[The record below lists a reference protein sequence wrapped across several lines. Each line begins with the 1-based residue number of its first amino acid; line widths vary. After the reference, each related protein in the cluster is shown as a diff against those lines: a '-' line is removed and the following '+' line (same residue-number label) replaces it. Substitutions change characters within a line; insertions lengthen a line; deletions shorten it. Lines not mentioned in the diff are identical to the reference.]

1 MARLLTYVRRYW
13 HRYAFGIICTI
24 ATAILLTIIP
34 RLSGEAVNAI
44 NRGDYARLVY
54 LTKLMIVVAL
64 AMGVARWFSRFV
76 IFNCGRDIE
85 YDLRNDLFAHLS
97 NLDQVF
103 YQRLKTGDLMSR
115 MINDL
120 GSVRMMIG
128 MGVLSFT
135 TVPVTFFFSL
145 VVMISL
151 SPRLSL
157 AAMIPYA
164 FLFFAMRWLTRTL
177 MARSLGV
184 QEGLAAIGSKAQESL
199 SGIHVVKA
207 YSLEDH
213 EADRFRAVNEQYNQ
227 QGLALARVRG
237 ALMPI
242 IKGTV
247 GTSVMIVLIYG
258 GMLVRAK
265 LISIGD
271 IVAFMGF
278 LGQLAWPTVSLGWT
292 LSIYQRGRASMK
304 RLEEIFA
311 ATPTPSVEGEEAR
324 LQIAGSVHWDHVSFS
339 YFADGNASHGS
350 DANGGAE
357 ARANGAVGD
366 TRAVSDDGVPR
377 STDGAQRWALRD
389 IDVMVP
395 AGGKLAIVGRTG
407 AGKSTMVKLLARLME
422 PTAGRI
428 LLDGRDIRELPLK
441 ALRKTVG
448 MVPQEPILF
457 SDTIARNIAFGRV
470 DAALAEIE
478 AAARTAGLDGDIS
491 VMPHGLE
498 TVVGER
504 GMSLSGGQ
512 KQRVTI
518 ARLLVYNPEVV
529 VLDDALSSVDTET
542 EKAVLHSLE
551 EDVSDRTTI
560 VVAHRASTVR
570 DADHIVVLDDGRIA
584 ERGTHEELMAQRGI
598 YAELFRRQLLEEE
611 LAGY

>member
-1 MARLLTYVRRYW
+1 M
-13 HRYAFGIICTI
+13 I
-24 ATAILLTIIP
+24 AA
-34 RLSGEAVNAI
+34 
-44 NRGDYARLVY
+44 
-54 LTKLMIVVAL
+54 AL

-85 YDLRNDLFAHLS
+85 YDLRNDLFAHLCG
-97 NLDQVF
+97 LDQVF

-120 GSVRMMIG
+120 GAVRMMIG

-135 TVPVTFFFSL
+135 SVPVTFCFSL
-145 VVMISL
+145 AVMISL
-151 SPRLSL
+151 SPRLSA
-157 AAMIPYA
+157 AAMIPYV
-164 FLFFAMRWLTRTL
+164 FLFIVMRWLTRTL

-207 YSLEDH
+207 YTLEDR
-213 EADRFRAVNEQYNQ
+213 EAERFRAVNEEYNE

-242 IKGTV
+242 IKGVV

-311 ATPTPSVEGEEAR
+311 ATPTASIEGEETR
-324 LQIAGSVHWDHVSFS
+324 LQVAGSVHWDHVSFS
-339 YFADGNASHGS
+339 YFANGHETNGN
-350 DANGGAE
+350 DANATS
-357 ARANGAVGD
+357 AIANG
-366 TRAVSDDGVPR
+366 TPGVNGAPGVL
-377 STDGAQRWALRD
+377 DGAQRWALKD
-389 IDVMVP
+389 IDVTVP

-428 LLDGRDIRELPLK
+428 LLDGRDIREVPLK

-470 DAALAEIE
+470 DASLSGIE
-478 AAARTAGLDGDIS
+478 AAARTAGLDGDIA

-518 ARLLVYNPEVV
+518 ARLLVYDPAVV

-542 EKAVLHSLE
+542 EKAVLRSLE
-551 EDVSDRTTI
+551 ENVKDRTTI

-570 DADHIVVLDDGRIA
+570 DADHIVVLDDGEVA
-584 ERGTHEELMAQRGI
+584 ERGTHEELMARRGI

>member
-1 MARLLTYVRRYW
+1 MARLFTYVRRYW
-13 HRYAFGIICTI
+13 HRYTFGIFCTI
-24 ATAILLTIIP
+24 ATAVLLTIIP
-34 RLSGEAVNAI
+34 RLSGEGINAI
-44 NRGDYARLVY
+44 NRGDYPRLAY

-64 AMGVARWFSRFV
+64 AMGVARYFSRV
-76 IFNCGRDIE
+76 IIFNCGRDIE
-85 YDLRNDLFAHLS
+85 YDLRNDLFTHLC

-103 YQRLKTGDLMSR
+103 YQRIKTGDLMSR

-145 VVMISL
+145 IVMIAL

-164 FLFFAMRWLTRTL
+164 FLFLAMRWLTRTL
-177 MARSLGV
+177 MVRSLGV
-184 QEGLAAIGSKAQESL
+184 QEGLAAIGAKAQESL

-207 YSLEDH
+207 YTLEDH
-213 EADRFRAVNEQYNQ
+213 EANRFRAANEQYNE

-258 GMLVRAK
+258 GTLVRAK

-271 IVAFMGF
+271 IVAFMGY

-304 RLEEIFA
+304 RLEELFV
-311 ATPTPSVEGEEAR
+311 ATPTPSVEGEEIR
-324 LQIAGSVHWDHVSFS
+324 IEIAGSVQWDHVSFS
-339 YFADGNASHGS
+339 YFANGSATNSGDASNRDGINGVGASS
-350 DANGGAE
+350 YDS
-357 ARANGAVGD
+357 V
-366 TRAVSDDGVPR
+366 DG
-377 STDGAQRWALRD
+377 TQRWALK
-389 IDVMVP
+389 DVDVTVP

-422 PTAGRI
+422 PTSGRI
-428 LLDGRDIRELPLK
+428 LLDGRDIRDLPLK
-441 ALRKTVG
+441 ALRKTIS

-470 DAALAEIE
+470 EAPLTEIE
-478 AAARTAGLDGDIS
+478 AAARTAGLDGDIA

-518 ARLLVYNPEVV
+518 ARLLVYDPEVV

-542 EKAVLHSLE
+542 EKAVLRSLQE
-551 EDVSDRTTI
+551 NVSDRTTI

-584 ERGTHEELMAQRGI
+584 ERGTHEELMARRGI

>member
-1 MARLLTYVRRYW
+1 MTRLYAYIRRYW
-13 HRYAFGIICTI
+13 HRYIFGILCTI
-24 ATAILLTIIP
+24 VTAVLLTIVP
-34 RLSGEAVNAI
+34 RLSGEAI
-44 NRGDYARLVY
+44 NSINHGDYPRLVY
-54 LTKLMIVVAL
+54 LTELMSVVAIATGL
-64 AMGVARWFSRFV
+64 ARYFSRVV
-76 IFNCGRDIE
+76 IFNCGRDVE
-85 YDLRNDLFAHLS
+85 YDLRNDLFAHLCG
-97 NLDQVF
+97 LDQVF

-135 TVPVTFFFSL
+135 SVPVTFFFSL
-145 VVMISL
+145 AVMISL
-151 SPRLSL
+151 SPRLSA

-164 FLFFAMRWLTRTL
+164 FLFFIMRWLTRTL

-184 QEGLAAIGSKAQESL
+184 QEGLAAIGAKVQESL

-207 YSLEDH
+207 YTLEDH
-213 EADRFRAVNEQYNQ
+213 EAERFRAVNNEYNE

-237 ALMPI
+237 AMMPI

-258 GMLVRAK
+258 GMLVRAN

-271 IVAFMGF
+271 IVAFMGY

-311 ATPTPSVEGEEAR
+311 ATPTPSVEGEETR
-324 LQIAGSVHWDHVSFS
+324 LQVAGSVHWDRVSFS
-339 YFADGNASHGS
+339 YFANGLGTNGLGTGVNGDHGAADDAS
-350 DANGGAE
+350 
-357 ARANGAVGD
+357 
-366 TRAVSDDGVPR
+366 
-377 STDGAQRWALRD
+377 RWALKD

-428 LLDGRDIRELPLK
+428 LLDGRDIREVPLK

-457 SDTIARNIAFGRV
+457 SDSIARNIAFGRG
-470 DAALAEIE
+470 DAAMPEIE
-478 AAARTAGLDGDIS
+478 AAARTAGLDGDIA

-498 TVVGER
+498 TVVGEH

-518 ARLLVYNPEVV
+518 ARLLVYDPEVV

-542 EKAVLHSLE
+542 EKAVLHSLDE
-551 EDVSDRTTI
+551 NVRDRTTI

-570 DADHIVVLDDGRIA
+570 DADQIVVLDDGRIA
-584 ERGTHEELMAQRGI
+584 ERGTHEELMAHRGI

-611 LAGY
+611 LARY

>member
-1 MARLLTYVRRYW
+1 MTRLYTYIRRFW
-13 HRYAFGIICTI
+13 HRYIFGILCTI
-24 ATAILLTIIP
+24 ATAVLLTIIP
-34 RLSGEAVNAI
+34 RLSGEAINSI
-44 NRGDYARLVY
+44 NRGDYSRLLH
-54 LTKLMIVVAL
+54 LTELMSVVAI
-64 AMGVARWFSRFV
+64 AMGVARYFSRVV
-76 IFNCGRDIE
+76 IFNCGRDVE
-85 YDLRNDLFAHLS
+85 YDLRNDLFAHLCG
-97 NLDQVF
+97 LDQVF

-135 TVPVTFFFSL
+135 SVPVTFFFSL

-151 SPRLSL
+151 SPRLSA

-164 FLFFAMRWLTRTL
+164 FLFFIMRWLTRTL

-184 QEGLAAIGSKAQESL
+184 QEGLAAIGAKAQESL

-207 YSLEDH
+207 YTLEDH
-213 EADRFRAVNEQYNQ
+213 EADRFREVNQEYNE

-237 ALMPI
+237 AMMPI

-258 GMLVRAK
+258 GMLVRTN

-271 IVAFMGF
+271 IVAFMGY

-311 ATPTPSVEGEEAR
+311 ATPTPSIEGEETR
-324 LQIAGSVHWDHVSFS
+324 LQIAGSVQWDRVSFS
-339 YFADGNASHGS
+339 YFANAHDTGVGTNVNGDHG
-350 DANGGAE
+350 
-357 ARANGAVGD
+357 
-366 TRAVSDDGVPR
+366 VSD
-377 STDGAQRWALRD
+377 GAARWALRD

-470 DAALAEIE
+470 EAEPPEIE
-478 AAARTAGLDGDIS
+478 AAARTAGLDGDIA

-542 EKAVLHSLE
+542 EKSVLRSLDE
-551 EDVSDRTTI
+551 NVRDRTTI

-570 DADHIVVLDDGRIA
+570 DADHIVVLDDGMIA